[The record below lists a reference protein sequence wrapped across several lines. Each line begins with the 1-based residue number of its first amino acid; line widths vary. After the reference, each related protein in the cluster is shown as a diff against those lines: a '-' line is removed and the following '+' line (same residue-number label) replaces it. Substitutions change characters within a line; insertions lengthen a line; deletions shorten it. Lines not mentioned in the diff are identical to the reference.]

1 MRFELIELEGKQYL
15 ISGDDFHNKN
25 LKSNDLAYHRK
36 LKQIGK
42 CIEYK
47 EDVAQWSW
55 ECNGEITHRDSYFL
69 FKVYKLEELI

>member
-1 MRFELIELEGKQYL
+1 MKYSLIEIEGKQYL

-25 LKSNDLAYHRK
+25 LKSGNLAYHRK

-42 CIEYK
+42 VIQYK

-55 ECNGEITHRDSYFL
+55 EYNGVITNRDSYLL
-69 FKVYKLEELI
+69 FKVYKLEELT